1 MIFLTVGT
9 YPLQFNRLIA
19 AVDNA
24 VGSNVIGEEV
34 FAQIGQSDFRPRHM
48 DFVEMMEKTEFDCCF
63 EKASGIVSH
72 AGIGTITMAIDRSKA
87 LVVMPR
93 LKRFKEHVNDH
104 QLATARKFEELGH
117 VLVAYQETQLAER
130 INELGRFTPVKR
142 HRQVQAVSDRISVF
156 LNQLQN
162 RR

>member
-19 AVDNA
+19 AVDAA
-24 VGSNVIGEEV
+24 VASNFVGEEV
-34 FAQIGQSDFRPRHM
+34 FAQIGLSDFRPRHM
-48 DFVEMMEKTEFDCCF
+48 DFVEMMDKTEFDSCF

-72 AGIGTITMAIDRSKA
+72 AGIGTITMALDRSKP

-93 LKRFKEHVNDH
+93 LKSFNEHVNDH

-117 VLVAYQETQLAER
+117 VLVAYEGKQLVDR
-130 INELGRFTPVKR
+130 LNELARFTPAKR
-142 HRQVQAVSDRISVF
+142 HTQVQAVSDRISEF

-162 RR
+162 KS

>member
-19 AVDNA
+19 AVDAA
-24 VGSNVIGEEV
+24 VAANFVGEEV
-34 FAQIGQSDFRPRHM
+34 FAQIGLSDFSPRHM
-48 DFVEMMEKTEFDCCF
+48 DFVEMMDKTEFDSCF
-63 EKASGIVSH
+63 EKASGIVGH
-72 AGIGTITMAIDRSKA
+72 AGIGTITMALDRGKP

-93 LKRFKEHVNDH
+93 LKSFNEHVNDH

-117 VLVAYQETQLAER
+117 VLVAYEETQLVDR
-130 INELGRFTPVKR
+130 LNELGRFTPAKR
-142 HRQVQAVSDRISVF
+142 RTQVQAVSDRISEF

-162 RR
+162 KS